1 MRTDGPYRARAPAR
15 TADGPAYSVAV
26 NATPPR
32 IMVLG
37 GPVPEPL
44 QHALRGNI
52 ELVPEGPLA
61 GDEVAGVLVHAR
73 PEALAAVRR
82 FRMSGGQLAI
92 YGLAGATIPMNER
105 LTWIR
110 EGADDLLSIDNAAS
124 VLVRRLRG
132 PPARPA
138 PEGIPPG
145 VRIDRYLKA
154 LERYL
159 VLRSELERRLGADA
173 AERLR
178 ECFLARED
186 TLAASE
192 LGVPAVGSQERRQSG
207 REEISWPATLTDR
220 GGGCELVDVGP
231 DGVRLK
237 VGEPLAPGEWAR
249 VAVDGLERG
258 GVLAGE
264 VRWCAPGEGGTFG
277 VGLFLNAVEVRRLA

>member
-1 MRTDGPYRARAPAR
+1 
-15 TADGPAYSVAV
+15 
-26 NATPPR
+26 
-32 IMVLG
+32 MVLG
-37 GPVPEPL
+37 GAVPEPL

-52 ELVPEGPLA
+52 ELVPEGPDP

-110 EGADDLLSIDNAAS
+110 EGADDLLTIDNAAD

-132 PPARPA
+132 PPTRPA
-138 PEGIPPG
+138 VAGLPPG
-145 VRIDRYLKA
+145 VRIDRYLQA

-159 VLRSELERRLGADA
+159 VLRTDLERRLGAEA

-192 LGVPAVGSQERRQSG
+192 IGVPPVRTQERRGAG
-207 REEISWPATLTDR
+207 RDELSWPATLVDR
-220 GGGCELVDVGP
+220 ELECELVDVGP
-231 DGVRLK
+231 DGVGII
-237 VGEPLAPGEWAR
+237 VGEPLSPGEWAR
-249 VAVDGLERG
+249 VSVDGLERG

-264 VRWCAPGEGGTFG
+264 VRWCAPGEAGTFG
-277 VGLFLNAVEVRRLA
+277 VGLFLSAVEVRRLA